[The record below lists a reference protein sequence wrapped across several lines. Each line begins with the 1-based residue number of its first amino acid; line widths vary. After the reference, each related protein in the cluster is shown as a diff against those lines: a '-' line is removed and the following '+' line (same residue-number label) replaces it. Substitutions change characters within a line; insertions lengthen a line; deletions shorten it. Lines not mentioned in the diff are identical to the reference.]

1 MSNPLPPKMRSII
14 QQTASSKTL
23 TLTNTPVPTPNHEQ
37 GEHLIQIKACS
48 PCAGELLWPKNFPPP
63 TARTL
68 IPCPDL
74 AGIVIS
80 APSDSPFQPGD
91 EVYARTNYIRPGN
104 AREYSIAVTDELAHK
119 PKCLSW
125 VQAAAIPVSAQ
136 TAWQV
141 LFIHA
146 LGTTG
151 NGNGGEMD
159 LEAAKVAWAGKRVL
173 VTAAS
178 GGVGIWLVQLATM
191 LGAEVVGTCG
201 SRNVELVRSLGA
213 KEVLDYRAVDLRE
226 WAVQSPSNKVDV
238 VVDCVGGKALG
249 DAWWTVKDG
258 GVVLSIYQP
267 PLQVCPDGFEGT
279 SVKDLFFV
287 MQPVRRQLEEIS
299 KLVEKGVCRGLVD
312 SVWPLEQYEEAFK
325 RLDGGHA
332 KGKIVFDLSLNH

>member
-1 MSNPLPPKMRSII
+1 MYSII
-14 QQTASSKTL
+14 QQTASSQTL
-23 TLTNTPVPTPNHEQ
+23 TLTTTPLPTPNHAQ

-68 IPCPDL
+68 IPCPDM

-80 APSDSPFQPGD
+80 APEDSPFQPGD

-119 PKCLSW
+119 PKGLSW
-125 VQAAAIPVSAQ
+125 VQAAAVPVSAQ

-141 LFIHA
+141 LFVHA
-146 LGTTG
+146 LASAG
-151 NGNGGEMD
+151 NEEMD
-159 LEAAKVAWAGKRVL
+159 LETAKLAWAGKRIL

-178 GGVGIWLVQLATM
+178 GGVGIWLVQLATW

-213 KEVLDYRAVDLRE
+213 KEVLDYRGTDLKE
-226 WAVQSPSNKVDV
+226 WAAQSPSNKVDV
-238 VVDCVGGKALG
+238 VVDCIGGKALA
-249 DAWWTVKDG
+249 DAWWTAKDG
-258 GVVLSIYQP
+258 GVVLSICQP
-267 PLQVCPDGFEGT
+267 PLQVRPDGFNSEG
-279 SVKDLFFV
+279 VKDLFFI

-299 KLVEKGVCRGLVD
+299 NLVEKGVCRGMVD
-312 SVWPLEQYEEAFK
+312 SVWPLEQYEEVFK
-325 RLDGGHA
+325 RLDGGHS
-332 KGKIVFDLSLNH
+332 KGKIVFDLSLNHWS

>member
-1 MSNPLPPKMRSII
+1 MSTPLPSKMHSII
-14 QQTASSKTL
+14 QQTASSKVLIL
-23 TLTNTPVPTPNHEQ
+23 TSTPIPTPNHTQ

-48 PCAGELLWPKNFPPP
+48 PCAGELLWPKNFPPSK
-63 TARTL
+63 ARTL
-68 IPCPDL
+68 IPCPDM

-80 APSDSPFQPGD
+80 APEDSPFQQGA
-91 EVYARTNYIRPGN
+91 EVYARTNYSRPAN

-119 PKCLSW
+119 PKGLSW
-125 VQAAAIPVSAQ
+125 VQAAAVPVSAQ

-141 LFIHA
+141 LFVHA
-146 LGTTG
+146 LPSG
-151 NGNGGEMD
+151 NGEEIDMD
-159 LEAAKVAWAGKRVL
+159 AAKAVWAGKRIL

-178 GGVGIWLVQLATM
+178 GGVGIWLVQLATL

-201 SRNVELVRSLGA
+201 SRNVELVESLGA
-213 KEVLDYRAVDLRE
+213 KEVLNYRDVDLKE
-226 WAVQSPSNKVDV
+226 WAAQSPSNKVDV
-238 VVDCVGGKALG
+238 VVDCIGGKALA

-258 GVVLSIYQP
+258 GTVLSICHP
-267 PLQVCPDGFEGT
+267 PMQVRPDGFEGEG
-279 SVKDLFFV
+279 VHDLFFI

-299 KLVEKGVCRGLVD
+299 KLIKKGMCQGLVD

>member
-1 MSNPLPPKMRSII
+1 MSTPLPSKMHSII
-14 QQTASSKTL
+14 QQTASSQTL
-23 TLTNTPVPTPNHEQ
+23 TLTTTPLPTPTHTQ

-63 TARTL
+63 TERTL
-68 IPCPDL
+68 VPCPDM

-80 APSDSPFQPGD
+80 APPDSPFQPGN

-104 AREYSIAVTDELAHK
+104 AREYSIAVTEELAHK
-119 PKCLSW
+119 PKSLSW
-125 VQAAAIPVSAQ
+125 VAAAAIPVSAQ

-141 LFIHA
+141 LFVHA
-146 LGTTG
+146 LGTQG
-151 NGNGGEMD
+151 SDGETD
-159 LEAAKVAWAGKRVL
+159 LEAAQVAWAGKRVL

-178 GGVGIWLVQLATM
+178 GGVGIWLVQLASL
-191 LGAEVVGTCG
+191 LGAEVVATCG
-201 SRNVELVRSLGA
+201 ARNVEFVKSLGA
-213 KEVLDYRAVDLRE
+213 KEVLDYRVADLKE
-226 WAVQSPSNKVDV
+226 WARSPAKKVDV

-267 PLQVCPDGFEGT
+267 PLQVRPHGLEGER
-279 SVKDLFFV
+279 VKDLFFV

-299 KLVEKGVCRGLVD
+299 KLVEKGLCRGLVD
-312 SVWPLEQYEEAFK
+312 SVWPLEQYEEVFK

-332 KGKIVFDLSLNH
+332 KGKIVFDLSLNR

>member
-1 MSNPLPPKMRSII
+1 MSTPLPSKMHSII

-23 TLTNTPVPTPNHEQ
+23 TLTTTPLPTPNHTQ

-63 TARTL
+63 TERTL
-68 IPCPDL
+68 IPCPDM
-74 AGIVIS
+74 AGIVIA
-80 APSDSPFQPGD
+80 APQDSPFQPGD

-119 PKCLSW
+119 PKSLSW
-125 VQAAAIPVSAQ
+125 VQAAAVPVSAQ

-141 LFIHA
+141 LFVHA
-146 LGTTG
+146 LGTHG
-151 NGNGGEMD
+151 SEGEMD
-159 LEAAKVAWAGKRVL
+159 LEAAKTAWTGKRVL

-178 GGVGIWLVQLATM
+178 GGVGIWLVQLATL
-191 LGAEVVGTCG
+191 LGAEVVATCG
-201 SRNVELVRSLGA
+201 SRNVELVKSLGA
-213 KEVLDYRAVDLRE
+213 KEVLDYRVVDLKE
-226 WAVQSPSNKVDV
+226 WATQSPSNKVDV
-238 VVDCVGGKALG
+238 VVDCVGGKTLG
-249 DAWWTVKDG
+249 DAWWAVKDG

-267 PLQVCPDGFEGT
+267 PLQVRPDGFDSE

-299 KLVEKGVCRGLVD
+299 KLVEKGLCRGLVD
-312 SVWPLEQYEEAFK
+312 SVWPLEQYEEVFK

>member
-1 MSNPLPPKMRSII
+1 MRSII
-14 QQTASSKTL
+14 QQTASSKAL
-23 TLTNTPVPTPNHEQ
+23 TLTSTRLPIPNHAQ
-37 GEHLIQIKACS
+37 KEHLIQVKACS

-68 IPCPDL
+68 IPCPDM
-74 AGIVIS
+74 AGIVVS
-80 APSDSPFQPGD
+80 APEDSPFQSGD
-91 EVYARTNYIRPGN
+91 EVYARTNYVRPGN
-104 AREYSIAVTDELAHK
+104 ACEYSIAVTDELAHK
-119 PKCLSW
+119 PKGLSW
-125 VQAAAIPVSAQ
+125 VQAAAVPVSAE

-141 LFIHA
+141 LFVHA
-146 LGTTG
+146 LATG
-151 NGNGGEMD
+151 DVEEMD
-159 LEAAKVAWAGKRVL
+159 LEAAKLAWAGKRVL

-178 GGVGIWLVQLATM
+178 GGVGIWLVQLATL

-201 SRNVELVRSLGA
+201 SGNVELVRSLGA
-213 KEVLDYRAVDLRE
+213 KEVLDYRVADLRE
-226 WAVQSPSNKVDV
+226 WATQSPSNKVDV
-238 VVDCVGGKALG
+238 VIDCIGGKALG

-267 PLQVCPDGFEGT
+267 PLQVCPEGFEGE
-279 SVKDLFFV
+279 SVRDLFFV

-325 RLDGGHA
+325 RLDGGHT

>member
-1 MSNPLPPKMRSII
+1 MFRRSLKNHLPTSLLLQNPHPDKHTPPNPRSR
-14 QQTASSKTL
+14 TGR
-23 TLTNTPVPTPNHEQ
+23 TPNPYKGLQ
-37 GEHLIQIKACS
+37 PLRRRTPLAK
-48 PCAGELLWPKNFPPP
+48 ELPPP

-68 IPCPDL
+68 IPCPDM

-80 APSDSPFQPGD
+80 APSGSPFQPGD

-146 LGTTG
+146 LGTSG

-159 LEAAKVAWAGKRVL
+159 MEAAKVAWAGKRVL

-201 SRNVELVRSLGA
+201 SRNVEFVRSLGA
-213 KEVLDYRAVDLRE
+213 KEVLDYRVVDLRE
-226 WAVQSPSNKVDV
+226 WAMQLPSNKVDV
-238 VVDCVGGKALG
+238 VIDC
-249 DAWWTVKDG
+249 DG

-267 PLQVCPDGFEGT
+267 PLQVCPDGFEDD

-287 MQPVRRQLEEIS
+287 MQPARRQLEEIS

>member
-1 MSNPLPPKMRSII
+1 MSIPLPSKMHSII

-23 TLTNTPVPTPNHEQ
+23 TLTTTPLPTPNHAK
-37 GEHLIQIKACS
+37 GEHLIQTKACC

-63 TARTL
+63 TPRTL
-68 IPCPDL
+68 IPCPDI
-74 AGIVIS
+74 AGIVLS
-80 APSDSPFQPGD
+80 APEDSPFQPGA

-104 AREYSIAVTDELAHK
+104 ASEYSIAVTDELAHK
-119 PKCLSW
+119 PKDLSW
-125 VQAAAIPVSAQ
+125 VQAAAIPLSAQ

-141 LFIHA
+141 LLVHA
-146 LGTTG
+146 LGG
-151 NGNGGEMD
+151 DMD
-159 LEAAKVAWAGKRVL
+159 LDDAQLAWAGKRVL

-178 GGVGIWLVQLATM
+178 GGVGIWLVQLATL

-213 KEVLDYRAVDLRE
+213 KEVIDYRVVDLKE
-226 WAVQSPSNKVDV
+226 WAMQSPSNKVDV
-238 VVDCVGGKALG
+238 VVDCVGGKSLG

-267 PLQVCPDGFEGT
+267 PLQVCPDGFEGEG
-279 SVKDLFFV
+279 VKDLFFV
-287 MQPVRRQLEEIS
+287 MEPVRRQLEEIT
-299 KLVEKGVCRGLVD
+299 KLVEKGLCRGLVD
-312 SVWPLEQYEEAFK
+312 SVWPIEQYEEAFK